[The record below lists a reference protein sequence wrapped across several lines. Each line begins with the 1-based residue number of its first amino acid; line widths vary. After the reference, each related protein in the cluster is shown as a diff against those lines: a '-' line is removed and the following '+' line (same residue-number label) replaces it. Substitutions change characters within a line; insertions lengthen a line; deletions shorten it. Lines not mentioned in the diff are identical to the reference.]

1 MAPMNDKAQ
10 NQKSN
15 QTKAKKQLRQTNV
28 LESFKDLT
36 GGFSDSL
43 KQEAKALPANF
54 GRQLFGLRPQPRS
67 GEISPGESVRMQE
80 IASGEREQK
89 EKAQTQAH
97 LERQLRQEDKALRVS
112 SERDLRLQL
121 KAIMQEIQAIAKET
135 PELAREVEVASIQAP
150 ANPGI
155 YHIRFFEK
163 ILEFIKSFRKK
174 ISQANTW
181 LHAANTRAAKK
192 NVWGNRYAKHG
203 AKYLLSGE
211 HYLTRSAG

>member
-1 MAPMNDKAQ
+1 MNDKTK

-15 QTKAKKQLRQTNV
+15 QTKAKKQLRQANV
-28 LESFKDLT
+28 LESLKDLS
-36 GGFSDSL
+36 GGFADSL
-43 KQEAKALPANF
+43 TQEAKALPTNF
-54 GRQLFGLRPQPRS
+54 GKQLFGLRSQPRS
-67 GEISPGESVRMQE
+67 GEISPGESISMQE

-89 EKAQTQAH
+89 EKAQAQVH
-97 LERQLRQEDKALRVS
+97 LERRLRQEDKSLRAS
-112 SERDLRLQL
+112 RENDLRLQL

-135 PELAREVEVASIQAP
+135 PELAREIEIASIQAP
-150 ANPGI
+150 ASPGI

-163 ILEFIKSFRKK
+163 ILAFIKSFRKK

-181 LHAANTRAAKK
+181 LRAANARVTKK
-192 NVWGNRYAKHG
+192 NVWGARYAKHG